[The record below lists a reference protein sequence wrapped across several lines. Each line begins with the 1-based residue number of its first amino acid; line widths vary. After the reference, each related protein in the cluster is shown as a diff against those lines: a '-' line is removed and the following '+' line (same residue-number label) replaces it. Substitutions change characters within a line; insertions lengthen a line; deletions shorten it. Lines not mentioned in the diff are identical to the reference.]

1 MNRNDRSERE
11 RHDEHRHEE
20 APEKAIRGAIEVALT
35 SKETHGFTLSLEARP
50 DLRW

>member
-1 MNRNDRSERE
+1 MNRDDRSECE
-11 RHDEHRHEE
+11 RHDEHRYEE
-20 APEKAIRGAIEVALT
+20 PPQKAVRRAIEVALT